1 MCIFKDPDFPLLNKT
16 IQVNDFV
23 VNKNDIEDIKMNS
36 VGVVTYIG
44 NDICK
49 TLFIGKNKEISI
61 NITDIIPI
69 DIHKTGKPKDKTLKP
84 FKYKICNICH
94 ILKNQNED
102 FEYNQNDKYGR
113 QTTRPSCKDCRK
125 DINGKPLPIK
135 ETQRMN
141 KIKPK
146 EYQLFE
152 CPTCKKR
159 SIPGVTSNIVIDH
172 NHIDGNARAWICDS
186 CNTGLGRFKDN
197 QDVLKR
203 AINYLNSFSK

>member
-1 MCIFKDPDFPLLNKT
+1 LLFVVIGTAFIVFGAEFLVSSGKT
-16 IQVNDFV
+16 IAAGIGISETIIGFTVIALGTSLPELV
-23 VNKNDIEDIKMNS
+23 TTLTAIRKKESSLS
-36 VGVVTYIG
+36 VGNIIG
-44 NDICK
+44 ANIIDT
-49 TLFIGKNKEISI
+49 TL
-61 NITDIIPI
+61 
-69 DIHKTGKPKDKTLKP
+69 
-84 FKYKICNICH
+84 
-94 ILKNQNED
+94 IL
-102 FEYNQNDKYGR
+102 
-113 QTTRPSCKDCRK
+113 PLCAV
-125 DINGKPLPIK
+125 INGKPLPIK

-152 CPTCKKR
+152 CPICKKR

-172 NHIDGNARAWICDS
+172 NHINGNARAWICDS